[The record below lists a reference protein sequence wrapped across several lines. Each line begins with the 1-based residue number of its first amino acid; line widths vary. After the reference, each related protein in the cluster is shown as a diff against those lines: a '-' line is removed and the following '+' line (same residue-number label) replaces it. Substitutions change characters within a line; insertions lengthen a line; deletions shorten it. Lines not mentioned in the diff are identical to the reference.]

1 MTRFPLFLV
10 AAGLLAGCQ
19 TLSGPEVTI
28 DRIDVDRVDV
38 RVAESLPAQVS
49 ALVEGRVGDGCTELL
64 PVEQSRSGST
74 VTVEIRR
81 RRPISAICTQQLR
94 LFNEVIALGTFTAG
108 DYQLVVNGSRYPFK
122 VD

>member
-1 MTRFPLFLV
+1 MTRFPPFLV

-38 RVAESLPAQVS
+38 RVAESFPAQVS

-64 PVEQSRSGST
+64 PVEPSRSGST

-94 LFNEVIALGTFTAG
+94 LFREVIALGTFTAG

>member
-1 MTRFPLFLV
+1 MTRFPLVL
-10 AAGLLAGCQ
+10 AAVGLLAGCRSV
-19 TLSGPEVTI
+19 SGPEVTI
-28 DRIDVDRVDV
+28 DRIDVDRVVV
-38 RVAESLPAQVS
+38 RVAESFPAQVF
-49 ALVEGRVGDGCTELL
+49 ADVEGRVGDGCTELL

-74 VTVEIRR
+74 VTVEIKR

-94 LFNEVIALGTFTAG
+94 LFDEVIALGTFTTG